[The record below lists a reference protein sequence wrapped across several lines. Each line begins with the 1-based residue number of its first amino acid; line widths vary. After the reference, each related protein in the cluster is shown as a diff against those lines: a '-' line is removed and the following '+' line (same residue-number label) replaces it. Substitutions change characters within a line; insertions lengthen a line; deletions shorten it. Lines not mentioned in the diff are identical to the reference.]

1 VIEPQPQNLPGDSEI
16 TTATTTAQP
25 GFSSL
30 NKPESDPPPTIL
42 HDMFHP
48 AQCRTQHVD
57 LNLLAAFV
65 EKIV

>member
-25 GFSSL
+25 GFYGL
-30 NKPESDPPPTIL
+30 NKPEAALPPTSL
-42 HDMFHP
+42 HDMFYP
-48 AQCRTQHVD
+48 PQCHTQHVD
-57 LNLLAAFV
+57 LNLFAAFV